1 MKGVLIV
8 ILLVLAVVNAQ
19 RLVGYY
25 TNWAQYRQGI
35 GKFVP
40 ENITAIV
47 NKITAI
53 HYAFAKFDTSGN
65 VIPIEWND
73 CPQGMWPGCQGYSD
87 TMYERIIAL
96 KKLNPNLKAIIS
108 IGGWSWG
115 GVIACPTFS
124 QMAANPSARQNFVT
138 QAVNYTK
145 VFGWDGVD
153 IDWEYPGY
161 IANGCSASDP
171 KNFVALMTELRAQMN
186 SVNPSLLLTCAT
198 PANITTMD
206 VMLLNQTVSSVDYF
220 SIMTYD
226 YYGSWD
232 TISGENAPLLG
243 LTTPHDHWNVEDTVT
258 SYLNTGIPASKIVLG
273 CGMYGHTFLSSTLG
287 GPSTGA
293 GPAGP
298 YTGQAGILAYYEIL
312 ALSNPTTTFNTA
324 VQCPVTTY
332 SQNGQ
337 TVLAGY
343 DNPQSLSAKVA
354 FLKSKNLSGAMVWA
368 FDEDQFQNGAY
379 PLINQIA
386 NGLGL

>member
-1 MKGVLIV
+1 V

-171 KNFVALMTELRAQMN
+171 KNF
-186 SVNPSLLLTCAT
+186 C
-198 PANITTMD
+198 
-206 VMLLNQTVSSVDYF
+206 
-220 SIMTYD
+220 
-226 YYGSWD
+226 
-232 TISGENAPLLG
+232 
-243 LTTPHDHWNVEDTVT
+243 
-258 SYLNTGIPASKIVLG
+258 
-273 CGMYGHTFLSSTLG
+273 C
-287 GPSTGA
+287 
-293 GPAGP
+293 
-298 YTGQAGILAYYEIL
+298 
-312 ALSNPTTTFNTA
+312 FN
-324 VQCPVTTY
+324 
-332 SQNGQ
+332 
-337 TVLAGY
+337 
-343 DNPQSLSAKVA
+343 D
-354 FLKSKNLSGAMVWA
+354 
-368 FDEDQFQNGAY
+368 
-379 PLINQIA
+379 
-386 NGLGL
+386 